1 MIERRAFITLFGG
14 AAAPWPLAA
23 LAQQAA
29 SAPRIGLLWPG
40 ASVPPPPRMDA
51 FRQGLRESG
60 LVEGRDVVIELRYA
74 RRIAH
79 LVAPDQL
86 VLGAAA

>member
-1 MIERRAFITLFGG
+1 MARCVRPCSVAVGCV
-14 AAAPWPLAA
+14 
-23 LAQQAA
+23 
-29 SAPRIGLLWPG
+29 SA
-40 ASVPPPPRMDA
+40 
-51 FRQGLRESG
+51 GLRESG